1 MAQCLGVAGRT
12 LRRWRQ
18 LDRQSKLQPTRR
30 GRPCKEST
38 EAEKITALELL
49 DKQGPHL
56 GLPSLRAAIG
66 SIPRCQWRDLQQQ
79 YRAWWTQH
87 YRIGSQRLTWHRTGS
102 VWAVDFSTPPHPI
115 DGVYG
120 KIFAA
125 RDLASGMQLAWLPVD
140 DETTATAVAVVESL
154 LEKHGA
160 PLVLKSDNG
169 SAFKSHTWRAMLA
182 RWQVTPLYSP
192 PITPRYNG
200 GCEASNGWM
209 KTRTMVQAI
218 KAGDGSRWS
227 HEMLAA
233 ATQQANEFHRGD
245 RPSNPTA
252 QEKWASRRAINEV
265 DRREF
270 QKALDEERHKVHNR
284 LGEATEDEV
293 ITACQLARQER
304 RAVTQ
309 ALVELGLLSVTWRSI
324 ALPINAKK
332 VARIS

>member
-1 MAQCLGVAGRT
+1 MAQCLGVSCRT

-18 LDRQSKLQPTRR
+18 LDRQSDLQPTPR

-38 EAEKITALELL
+38 EAEKVAALELL
-49 DKQGPHL
+49 DQQGPHL
-56 GLPSLRAAIG
+56 GLPTLRAAIG

-79 YRAWWTQH
+79 YRMWWAEH
-87 YRIGSQRLTWHRTGS
+87 YRIGQQRLTWHRIGS
-102 VWAVDFSTPPHPI
+102 VWAVDFSTPPHPV
-115 DGVYG
+115 DGVHG

-140 DETTATAVAVVESL
+140 DETAAVAVAVVDSL
-154 LEKHGA
+154 IEQHGA

-169 SAFKSHTWRAMLA
+169 SAFKSHAWQAMLA

-200 GCEASNGWM
+200 GCEASNGSM
-209 KTRTMVQAI
+209 KTRTIMQAI
-218 KAGDGSRWS
+218 KAGDAARWS
-227 HEMLAA
+227 SEMLAA
-233 ATQQANEFHRGD
+233 ATRQANALHRGTH
-245 RPSNPTA
+245 PSNPTA

-265 DRREF
+265 DRKEF
-270 QKALDEERHKVHNR
+270 QKALDAERIKVHNR
-284 LGEATEDEV
+284 LREATEDEV
-293 ITACQLARQER
+293 ITARQLACQER

-309 ALVELGLLSVTWRSI
+309 ALVELGLLSVTWRSK

-332 VARIS
+332 AARIS